1 MQRLASCQGWQ
12 ADRMRVTREV
22 GIVVPAAV
30 LWELLW
36 DVRRIVECLPGCVE
50 AREIEPHHRYAARME
65 QKVGPIGLSVP
76 LDVKVVEAMG
86 PHRLAL
92 DARGKDPVIGAEVV
106 ARVTL
111 EIESRGDESL
121 LRIDAEGRILGRLGA
136 LGQGVIQRRA
146 EEIIEEFGTR
156 LRLAARG

>member
-1 MQRLASCQGWQ
+1 
-12 ADRMRVTREV
+12 MRVTREV
-22 GIVVPAAV
+22 GIATPAGV

-50 AREIEPHHRYAARME
+50 AREVEPHRQYAARME
-65 QKVGPIGLSVP
+65 QKVGPISLSVP
-76 LDVKVVEAMG
+76 LDVKVVEVEE

-92 DARGKDPVIGAEVV
+92 DAKGRDPLIGAEIV

-111 EIESRGDESL
+111 EVESRGEESL

-136 LGQGVIQRRA
+136 LGQGVIQRKA
-146 EEIIEEFGTR
+146 EETIDEFGAR
-156 LRLAARG
+156 LRLAAGGKGP